1 MKIIN
6 KKLIK
11 FFNFNFHVHKIL
23 QKIFKE
29 SGMSMFVHEKKFI
42 IISLMLLTNCS
53 APGTALLGPIF
64 TGAKTGSVY
73 QASLSYG
80 SNRIID
86 EFRTKENLKTF
97 NNQSFNK
104 NKILPDIPYIDKDP
118 IIILSYK
125 VNKIEISDVFEP
137 EPLP

>member
-1 MKIIN
+1 MI
-6 KKLIK
+6 
-11 FFNFNFHVHKIL
+11 FFLNHSKENHVLEFYFMTYKKIL
-23 QKIFKE
+23 LILVLLFLNNCAV
-29 SGMSMFVHEKKFI
+29 SG
-42 IISLMLLTNCS
+42 S
-53 APGTALLGPIF
+53 AFLGPIY

-86 EFRTKENLKTF
+86 EFRTKENIKNF

-104 NKILPDIPYIDKDP
+104 SKILPDIPYIDKDP

>member
-1 MKIIN
+1 MK
-6 KKLIK
+6 KKI
-11 FFNFNFHVHKIL
+11 
-23 QKIFKE
+23 
-29 SGMSMFVHEKKFI
+29 I
-42 IISLMLLTNCS
+42 IISLILLTNCS

-86 EFRTKENLKTF
+86 EFRTKENLKTY

-104 NKILPDIPYIDKDP
+104 NMILPDIPYIDKDP
-118 IIILSYK
+118 VIILSYK
-125 VNKIEISDVFEP
+125 VNKIEISHVYEP

>member
-1 MKIIN
+1 MK
-6 KKLIK
+6 
-11 FFNFNFHVHKIL
+11 
-23 QKIFKE
+23 
-29 SGMSMFVHEKKFI
+29 KKFI

-97 NNQSFNK
+97 NNKSLNK

>member
-1 MKIIN
+1 MK
-6 KKLIK
+6 
-11 FFNFNFHVHKIL
+11 
-23 QKIFKE
+23 
-29 SGMSMFVHEKKFI
+29 KKFI
-42 IISLMLLTNCS
+42 IISLILLTNCS

-86 EFRTKENLKTF
+86 EFRARENLKTF
-97 NNQSFNK
+97 NNQNFNK

-125 VNKIEISDVFEP
+125 VNKIQISDVLEP

>member
-1 MKIIN
+1 MI
-6 KKLIK
+6 
-11 FFNFNFHVHKIL
+11 
-23 QKIFKE
+23 
-29 SGMSMFVHEKKFI
+29 KKFI
-42 IISLMLLTNCS
+42 FFILIILLTNCS

-64 TGAKTGSVY
+64 TGAKTGSIY
-73 QASLSYG
+73 QTSISYG

-86 EFRTKENLKTF
+86 EFRKKENLKTF

-104 NKILPDIPYIDKDP
+104 SKILPDIPYIDKDP

>member
-1 MKIIN
+1 MK
-6 KKLIK
+6 
-11 FFNFNFHVHKIL
+11 
-23 QKIFKE
+23 
-29 SGMSMFVHEKKFI
+29 KKFI
-42 IISLMLLTNCS
+42 IISFILLTNCS

-64 TGAKTGSVY
+64 TGAKTGNVY

-80 SNRIID
+80 SNQIID
-86 EFRTKENLKTF
+86 KLRTKENLKTF
-97 NNQSFNK
+97 NNQSLNK